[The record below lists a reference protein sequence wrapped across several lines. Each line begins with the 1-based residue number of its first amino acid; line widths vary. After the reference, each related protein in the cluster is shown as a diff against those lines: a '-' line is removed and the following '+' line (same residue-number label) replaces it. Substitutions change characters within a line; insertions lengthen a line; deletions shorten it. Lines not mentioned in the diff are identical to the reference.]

1 MKVFYLLKR
10 LLPLTGF
17 LHLFNSKLLFELTN
31 KHDLMLTETHFF
43 SQVFEIYESLPDP
56 TLGHMNEVV
65 KGAVNIC
72 SGVYIAVGLF
82 GNIACSGLDLG
93 GEFKY

>member
-1 MKVFYLLKR
+1 
-10 LLPLTGF
+10 
-17 LHLFNSKLLFELTN
+17 
-31 KHDLMLTETHFF
+31 
-43 SQVFEIYESLPDP
+43 
-56 TLGHMNEVV
+56 MNEVV

-93 GEFKY
+93 GDQIQWKPLWVRGKAITLTK

>member
-1 MKVFYLLKR
+1 M
-10 LLPLTGF
+10 F
-17 LHLFNSKLLFELTN
+17 L
-31 KHDLMLTETHFF
+31 F

-56 TLGHMNEVV
+56 SLGHMNEVV

-82 GNIACSGLDLG
+82 GNIACSGHEIG
-93 GEFKY
+93 GNFDSKTIITINTVTGIFKISNVLTK

>member
-1 MKVFYLLKR
+1 
-10 LLPLTGF
+10 
-17 LHLFNSKLLFELTN
+17 
-31 KHDLMLTETHFF
+31 
-43 SQVFEIYESLPDP
+43 LPDP

-93 GEFKY
+93 GDSNTVKPLNVIALGQRESDNINQMITISNLLLIKVT